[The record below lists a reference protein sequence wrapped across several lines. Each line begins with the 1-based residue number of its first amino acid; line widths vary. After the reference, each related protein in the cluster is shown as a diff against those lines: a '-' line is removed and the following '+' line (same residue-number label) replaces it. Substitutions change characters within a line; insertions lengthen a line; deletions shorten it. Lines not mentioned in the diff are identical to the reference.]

1 MKGQAAVEG
10 GGMQTQQIRA
20 GQQYYAV
27 DGAAKVWQVQEIFGD
42 PSGLRHARLFN
53 VAAPYELRTFTCAV
67 LNDSRR
73 FRLLSEDPDHGAASG
88 GPAGRRHN

>member
-1 MKGQAAVEG
+1 
-10 GGMQTQQIRA
+10 MQTQRIRA

-27 DGAAKVWQVQEIFGD
+27 EGVAKVWQVQEIFGD
-42 PSGLRHARLFN
+42 PSGLRHVRLFN
-53 VAAPYELRTFTCAV
+53 VAAPYELRTFTCSV

-88 GPAGRRHN
+88 GSAGRQRN